1 MTEQNQTLYLID
13 GTAYVYRA
21 FHAFNLSTADGQ
33 PTGAVYGVANMINR
47 IIRDYSPDYL
57 VVVFDAKGKT
67 FRDDIYQE
75 YKANRP
81 PMPDDLRTQYAY
93 IRELVDAMGIK
104 SISISD
110 VEADDVIGTLAVEAA
125 QAGLRTFIASSDKDL
140 AQLVTDDISMLDEQK
155 ALILGPTQIKEKFGV
170 PPDQIVDYLSL
181 VGDTSDNIPGVPL
194 VGKKTAA
201 NWLAKHGSLD
211 DIIANAESFTGK
223 TGENLRNSL
232 DTLKLARQ
240 LVTLKLDVNVDLDL
254 ESFRTTAGDKEK
266 LRELYTK
273 LEFKSWLAAL
283 DDDGGEQEKVS
294 VNYTAVT
301 DRKTFDDLIERLS
314 NCEIFAFDTETT
326 GFDMRRER
334 LVGIS
339 VALQPN
345 EAFYIPVG
353 HQYPDVQEQ
362 LDRDYV
368 LEKIRYPLES
378 PDIAKIAQNIKFDA
392 VVFAKYDVDVKGP
405 FYDTMVESYVMNS
418 TAVSKHSLDNLALK
432 YLDHTTIKYEDV
444 AGKKGKNQL
453 TFDQVEIATA
463 TDYAAED
470 ADIALRL
477 HQKLWPNIESDAKLR
492 TVFEQIDMPLAPVL
506 LRMEDHGVKIDRDA
520 LAQQS
525 AELHQEMQL
534 IEQKIFES
542 AGMPFNISSPKQ
554 IAEVLFN
561 KLGLPV
567 ASKTSTGQP
576 STSEAVL
583 SDLAIQYDVPKWI
596 LEHRS
601 LAKLKSTYTDKLP
614 EMIDHKT
621 GRVHT
626 SYHQAVAATGRLSS
640 SDPNLQNIPIR
651 TSEGRRIRKA
661 FIAEPGCILISIDY
675 SQIELRIM
683 AHLSEDPG
691 LLDAF
696 AKGEDVHRFTAAEVF
711 DTSREEVTSD
721 QRRHAKAINFGLMYG
736 MSPYGLSRQL
746 QIDVARAQD
755 YVDQYFSRY
764 PKVRDF
770 MDSTRETA
778 RTRRYVETL
787 FGRRLYLADINSKQF
802 GRRQHAER
810 TAINAPLQGTA
821 ADIIKLAMIE
831 VDQWIQQSASSARMI
846 MQVHDELVLEVP
858 EAEEQSVC
866 EKVKSIMES
875 AAELH
880 VPLVAD
886 AGRGLNWAS
895 AHE

>member
-240 LVTLKLDVNVDLDL
+240 LVTLKLDVDVDLDL

-301 DRKTFDDLIERLS
+301 DRKTFDDLIDRLS

-392 VVFAKYDVDVKGP
+392 VVFAKYGINVKGP